1 MKKII
6 VVLFVF
12 CFLITGCQ
20 KNSQSSAVKELEKKL
35 SSMKGYQVEG
45 DLTVHNNDD
54 VYNYLVKVSYQKDN
68 RYRVEFTNTSNQH
81 TQIILKN
88 AEGVYVLTP
97 SLNKSFRFQ
106 SEWPYKNS
114 QIYLIDALFRDIIE
128 DKDRKFEQK
137 KDSFMFS
144 TKVNYPNNSKLYSEK
159 ILLDSKYRPTKVS
172 VYDEKGIPKMV
183 MDFKKVDY
191 NPKFSKDFFDVDSIM
206 ELREDEKIDEVGVLE
221 DIIYPLFLPSGTK
234 LAHEDIVKKN
244 NGERVIMTYDGEKS
258 FVLVEE
264 NADVFDQFTV
274 IPTSGEPYLLMD
286 SLGVLTNNSLS
297 WTSSGVDYYMVSDVM
312 TQEEMIEVAQSIGGV
327 ISIK

>member
-6 VVLFVF
+6 IVLFVF
-12 CFLITGCQ
+12 CFLVTGCF
-20 KNSQSSAVKELEKKL
+20 KNQQSTIVNDFEKKL
-35 SSMKGYQVEG
+35 SNMKGYQVEG
-45 DLTVHNNDD
+45 ELSVHNNDD
-54 VYNYLVKVSYQKDN
+54 VYNYLVKVSYKKDN
-68 RYRVEFTNTSNQH
+68 FYRVEFTNTSNQH

-88 AEGVYVLTP
+88 KEGVYVLTP

-137 KDSFMFS
+137 KNNFIFT
-144 TKVNYPNNSKLYSEK
+144 TKVNYPNNNKLYSEK
-159 ILLDSKYRPTKVS
+159 IVLDSKFRPSKVS
-172 VYDEKGIPKMV
+172 VYDDKGIPKMV
-183 MDFKKVDY
+183 MEFKKVTY
-191 NPKFSKDFFDVDSIM
+191 NPKFSKDTFDVDSIM
-206 ELREDEKIDEVGVLE
+206 ELREDEKIEEAGVLE

-234 LAHEDIVKKN
+234 LVHEDIVKKN

-286 SLGVLTNNSLS
+286 SLGIITDNSLS

-312 TQEEMIEVAQSIGGV
+312 SQEEMIEVAQSIGGT